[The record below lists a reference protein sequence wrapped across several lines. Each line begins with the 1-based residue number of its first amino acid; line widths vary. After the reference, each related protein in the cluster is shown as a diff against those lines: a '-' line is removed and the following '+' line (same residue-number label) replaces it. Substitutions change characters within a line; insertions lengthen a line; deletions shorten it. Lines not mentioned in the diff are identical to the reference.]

1 MKKFY
6 FIIVLVMLVDLTG
19 GFAQKANDAYN
30 FPVKRGTEQWN
41 ALKSYQ
47 DKRNA
52 CTLPESLLATIST
65 KGLIEIYLDYPLLGD
80 LMVFS
85 TPQEGIRKLQEN
97 FNGARE
103 LLKRKDV
110 ATLLLEKYTSM
121 NPAAAATQMSL
132 EKKGEYSFKIMAI
145 EILLAQESVLVSLDA
160 RNRKVLLS
168 LAQEKLDAKKND
180 QEVYGSLSYST
191 TGWIMARILKQSNY
205 TPALNS
211 LRDEKYKFFADQGVV
226 ADYAVLDNVVS
237 QAKQYLSKN

>member
-19 GFAQKANDAYN
+19 AYAQKANDVYD

-47 DKRNA
+47 DKRDA
-52 CTLPESLLATIST
+52 CTVPESLLSTMST
-65 KGLIEIYLDYPLLGD
+65 KGLIETFLNYPLLGD

-103 LLKRKDV
+103 LLNRKDV
-110 ATLLLEKYTSM
+110 APLLLEKYTSM
-121 NPAAAATQMSL
+121 NPAGAATQTSL

-145 EILLAQESVLVSLDA
+145 EILLAQESVLAALDA
-160 RNRKVLLS
+160 RNRKALLT
-168 LAQEKLDAKKND
+168 LTQEKLNSKKKD
-180 QEVYGSLSYST
+180 PEVYGSLSYST
-191 TGWIMARILKQSNY
+191 TGWIMARVLKQSNY

-211 LRDEKYKFFADQGVV
+211 LRDEKYKFFTDQGVV

-237 QAKQYLSKN
+237 QTKLYLSKN

>member
-6 FIIVLVMLVDLTG
+6 FTIVLVMLIGLTG
-19 GFAQKANDAYN
+19 AFAQKANDVYD
-30 FPVKRGTEQWN
+30 FPVKRGTDQWN

-47 DKRNA
+47 DKRDA
-52 CTLPESLLATIST
+52 CTLPESLLSTIST
-65 KGLIEIYLDYPLLGD
+65 KGLIETYLNYPLLGD

-85 TPQEGIRKLQEN
+85 TPQEGIQKLQEN

-110 ATLLLEKYTSM
+110 ATSLLEKYTSM
-121 NPAAAATQMSL
+121 NPAGAATQGSL
-132 EKKGEYSFKIMAI
+132 EKRGEYSFKIMAI
-145 EILLAQESVLVSLDA
+145 EILLAQESVLAALDA
-160 RNRKVLLS
+160 RSKKILLS
-168 LAQEKLDAKKND
+168 LAQKKLDAKKKD
-180 QEVYGSLSYST
+180 QEVYAGLSYST

-211 LRDEKYKFFADQGVV
+211 LRDEKYKFFTDQGVV

-237 QAKQYLSKN
+237 QTKLYLSKN